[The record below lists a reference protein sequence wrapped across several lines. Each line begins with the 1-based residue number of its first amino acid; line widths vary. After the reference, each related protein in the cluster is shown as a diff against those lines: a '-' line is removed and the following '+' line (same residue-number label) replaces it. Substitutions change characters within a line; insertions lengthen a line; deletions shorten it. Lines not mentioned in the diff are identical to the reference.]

1 MASNIPSNIED
12 LKLGKS
18 QAELIQ
24 NTKTHIDK
32 LYDKNS
38 EQATSISIAQKKADD
53 AYLLASRKH
62 KIVAYDTL
70 SAMINALNSANE
82 TDFDIGDEIYIKD
95 ASYTRDFWVSAKQDT
110 KYTNQTNES
119 GFKVDNFEKGYV
131 GYFELSILDERPEIT
146 NMVTSDE
153 NITDSKIV
161 LGAGN
166 KKVKDSKIAITTTA
180 PSLTSTNNTVPTSQA
195 VFSAIDSIASSKIT
209 PVATSLTAEINQI
222 KNGTTTV
229 GKATQATQDENGN
242 PITSTYA
249 TKEELK
255 TAGTVKTVSVNGGTP
270 VPPDDNGNIN
280 LSVSVTSGEE
290 LKALYDEVTSTDS
303 RWTTYKIGTTAYD
316 AILVDDTNVVYDVL
330 NDEGYTIITQIVRDT
345 SNKKLYICFV
355 RDTTKSKSYFLR
367 QLSGNAVGGGS
378 SGDTSQLEARVG
390 ILETNVKALE
400 SKSNLYL
407 YKVKLTGAAYAQ
419 DKNDDGTAILYL
431 SFYSKTKPTSI
442 PENFVSFNSDAKIQL
457 WNSINSYL
465 LRGYVVVNEYHMP
478 ILDASTSYSSNII
491 EVNVITPADGATM
504 PYNIQAIS
512 IDSYLFTTVQ

>member
-1 MASNIPSNIED
+1 MASNIED
-12 LKLGKS
+12 LKLGLPQS
-18 QAELIQ
+18 ELIQ
-24 NTKTHIDK
+24 NTKAHIDA
-32 LYDKNS
+32 LYDQNS
-38 EQATSISIAQKKADD
+38 EQATSISNAQKKADD

-62 KIVAYDTL
+62 KIVVYDTL
-70 SAMINALNSANE
+70 DAMISALNSA
-82 TDFDIGDEIYIKD
+82 TATKFDIGDAIYIKD

-119 GFKVDNFEKGYV
+119 GFKADNFEKGYV
-131 GYFELSILDERPEIT
+131 GYFELSILDETPDVT

-166 KKVKDSKIAITTTA
+166 KKVKGSSYLITTTLDN
-180 PSLTSTNNTVPTSQA
+180 SDSKVPTSKA
-195 VFSAIDSIASSKIT
+195 VSSAIDTKINSIEKYTLPIAS
-209 PVATSLTAEINQI
+209 E
-222 KNGTTTV
+222 TTLGGVKV
-229 GKATQATQDENGN
+229 GE
-242 PITSTYA
+242 
-249 TKEELK
+249 
-255 TAGTVKTVSVNGGTP
+255 
-270 VPPDDNGNIN
+270 N
-280 LSVSVTSGEE
+280 LSVDANGVLSVTIKSDEIGKVKDVQVNGETVVDENTGIANIVINVADLKGSYVDVTPTANAITVNDTPYNAIIVENDTDITLELLNSSGE
-290 LKALYDEVTSTDS
+290 A
-303 RWTTYKIGTTAYD
+303 
-316 AILVDDTNVVYDVL
+316 VV
-330 NDEGYTIITQIVRDT
+330 TQIVRKD
-345 SNKKLYICFV
+345 NKLYYCLPSG
-355 RDTTKSKSYFLR
+355 DTKTYKLR
-367 QLSGNAVGGGS
+367 KVSGNTVGNGGS
-378 SGDTSQLEARVG
+378 TSQLEARVG

-407 YKVKLTGAAYAQ
+407 HKVKLTGAAYAQ
-419 DKNDDGTAILYL
+419 DKDDDGTAILYL

-457 WNSINSYL
+457 WTSINSYL